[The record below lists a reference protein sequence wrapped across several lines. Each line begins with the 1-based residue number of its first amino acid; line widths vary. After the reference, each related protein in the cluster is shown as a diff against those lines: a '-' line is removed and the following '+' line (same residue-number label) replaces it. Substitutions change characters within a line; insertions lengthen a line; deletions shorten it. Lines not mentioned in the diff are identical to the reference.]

1 MASCRYNGAGFVEVE
16 IHKDLRTASCMIDQR
31 GNECNRLEL
40 QVEAQDQV
48 AAIVLS
54 AAEDCTAVLPKLKEE
69 EKRLEEENDGQQ
81 SSSLDKDCSE
91 NTEPEPPLL

>member
-16 IHKDLRTASCMIDQR
+16 IHKDLRTACTIDQH
-31 GNECNRLEL
+31 GNECNRLQL
-40 QVEAQDQV
+40 QVEVQDQV

-54 AAEDCTAVLPKLKEE
+54 AAEDCAAVLPKLKEE
-69 EKRLEEENDGQQ
+69 EKRVEEKNDGQQ

-91 NTEPEPPLL
+91 NTEPEPPL